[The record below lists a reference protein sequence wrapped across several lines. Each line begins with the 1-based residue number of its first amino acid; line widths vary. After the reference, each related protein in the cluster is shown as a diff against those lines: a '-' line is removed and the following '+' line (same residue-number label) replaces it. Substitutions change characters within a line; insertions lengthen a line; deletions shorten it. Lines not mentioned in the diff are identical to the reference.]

1 MKFIKLDNDYI
12 DLKKI
17 ISVSFDDDNLEIN
30 FVCENMNDIILYISY
45 DHKKDY
51 LNNKR
56 SLIKELIS
64 VSLNSDCEV
73 VQC

>member
-17 ISVSFDDDNLEIN
+17 VSVSFDDDNLEIN
-30 FVCENMNDIILYISY
+30 FVCENMNDIILYISF

-56 SLIKELIS
+56 TLIKELIS

-73 VQC
+73 VEC